1 MKILTVKKLIEHL
14 QTNFNPDD
22 NLCFWY
28 EGGAYMNC
36 EHVLENMLGNMMFMY
51 VKDDKQRMLKKFN
64 ISKDEVDEEYRNV
77 NDNDVLIF

>member
-1 MKILTVKKLIEHL
+1 
-14 QTNFNPDD
+14 
-22 NLCFWY
+22 
-28 EGGAYMNC
+28 
-36 EHVLENMLGNMMFMY
+36 MY